1 MAAVTGVHDRLAAI
15 PIGFIGAG
23 RLGTALA
30 MAFER
35 AGLSVRAGA
44 SARPQSAERL
54 AARLRHCEAV
64 TAQQVADRC
73 ELVFVTTP
81 DAAIEPTTA
90 SLRWQARTAVVHCS
104 GATEVA
110 SALAGPHSCSA
121 AVGGFHPMQTFA
133 DPDAAARSLT
143 GCTVTIEAADPALD
157 ALLTAIAA
165 RLGCP
170 VNRLPTG
177 MRARYHA
184 AAGYGSQFINVLF
197 AEAARVF
204 ASWGV
209 AEGDTVRALL
219 PMARGTLA
227 AIEAAGIARG
237 MPGPVS
243 RGDTYT
249 VGKHVI
255 ALAELGDPKIIESYR
270 LMCARTVELALDGG
284 GIDQATAERFRALL
298 AAAGRPAAD
307 SAACAPQLP
316 QRQS

>member
-1 MAAVTGVHDRLAAI
+1 MAAVTGVDARLAGI

-44 SARPQSAERL
+44 SARSQSAERL

-81 DAAIEPTTA
+81 DAAIAATTA

-104 GATEVA
+104 GASEVA
-110 SALAGPHSCSA
+110 AALAGPHSCGA

-133 DPDAAARSLT
+133 DPDAAAGSLA

-157 ALLTAIAA
+157 ALLTAIAT

-209 AEGDTVRALL
+209 SEADTVRALL

-227 AIEAAGIARG
+227 AIEAAGIAGG

-243 RGDTYT
+243 RGDTDT
-249 VGKHVI
+249 VAKHVAAFT
-255 ALAELGDPKIIESYR
+255 ALADPNTHESYR
-270 LMCARTVELALDGG
+270 LLCGRTVELALASG
-284 GIDQATAERFRALL
+284 GIDQATAVRIRALL
-298 AAAGRPAAD
+298 AA
-307 SAACAPQLP
+307 
-316 QRQS
+316 